1 MQMFQQVWLHL
12 LRSGD
17 RQNERSKPRYGRVHT
32 GRRARAPPPP
42 SAMMAV
48 HSPHREHA
56 ATATAAAT
64 QSFKPKIAAKKP
76 AGQDVQLAGY
86 VQS

>member
-1 MQMFQQVWLHL
+1 M
-12 LRSGD
+12 
-17 RQNERSKPRYGRVHT
+17 NEANRDMVAFTREG
-32 GRRARAPPPP
+32 ARAHAPPPPP

-56 ATATAAAT
+56 ATAAAVT

-76 AGQDVQLAGY
+76 AGQDVHLAGY